1 MERSGSERGDRDKDR
16 DRDRER
22 RADRSR
28 DKDRDP
34 HSRERDRERDK
45 KHRRSRS
52 RYMIRISGYYHLYL
66 NIMASLPLTYRLITY
81 EYSERKCTNYFS
93 FRFQCFTA
101 GHLVKL
107 LLYRCSY

>member
-52 RYMIRISGYYHLYL
+52 RYMICISGYCYPYL
-66 NIMASLPLTYRLITY
+66 NIMASLPLTYRLIMY
-81 EYSERKCTNYFS
+81 ECSEKKNAQTILASDFNAS
-93 FRFQCFTA
+93 
-101 GHLVKL
+101 L
-107 LLYRCSY
+107 LDA